1 MILKEKINK
10 DYIDAMRSKNTV
22 AKNLLSV
29 VKGDIQNMEKE
40 SKVEALSDEE
50 VLKILNKSAKTL
62 REVIRQANDQES
74 KEQLII
80 VESYLP
86 KSMTREEISTKVNEL
101 VASGISNLG
110 GVMKAFASL
119 PADKKIVQE
128 VVKEVLA

>member
-128 VVKEVLA
+128 VVKEVLV